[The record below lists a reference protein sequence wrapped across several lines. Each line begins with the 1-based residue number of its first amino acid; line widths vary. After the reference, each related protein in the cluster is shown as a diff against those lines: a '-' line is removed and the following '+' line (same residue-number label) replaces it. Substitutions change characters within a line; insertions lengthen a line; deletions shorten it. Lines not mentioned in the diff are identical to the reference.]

1 VTSARGFSLVELV
14 VVLVIV
20 GILAVLFVPRLLDA
34 EAQASWYT
42 EQVKA
47 GLRYAQRQAVAQR
60 RSVYVEVQPARIRL
74 CYTNDCSSGI
84 LTKITDGSDY
94 VLDAPSG
101 VVLSPAGV
109 VAFDSLGRSAGATIS
124 VGSSSISVSAG
135 SGYVQ

>member
-1 VTSARGFSLVELV
+1 MKPGRGFSLVELV

-20 GILAVLFVPRLLDA
+20 GVLAALFAPRLLDA
-34 EAQASWYT
+34 ETRASWYT

-60 RSVYVEVQPARIRL
+60 RSVYVEVQPAQIRL
-74 CYTNDCSSGI
+74 CYTSDCSSGV

-94 VLDAPSG
+94 VLLAPSG
-101 VVLSPAGV
+101 VTLSPSGV
-109 VAFDSLGRSAGATIS
+109 VEFDSLGRSAGATIS
-124 VGSSSISVSAG
+124 VGGSPVLVSAG